1 MEHIFDMMIFVREA
15 HVCVYVCVRETDT
28 NMKQK
33 FIYYNSDEKKRVTLY
48 SQTELILFETN
59 PLAHTDEYT

>member
-1 MEHIFDMMIFVREA
+1 MMIFVREA

-33 FIYYNSDEKKRVTLY
+33 FIYYNSDEKKKGN
-48 SQTELILFETN
+48 LIFTN
-59 PLAHTDEYT
+59 